1 MVRQI
6 MLIEKQEQYD
16 FSSEVPYQ
24 DQERNFRRNFV
35 GAVNQ
40 ALATLPEVTVQVNN
54 SVDKAVIAFD
64 IQCDWSRVEIPVP
77 GTAVVATVTRAN
89 FSAGDAGVVMDV
101 DQSPIGPMVIVQ
113 FFNNHGLKYAA
124 LQLNEF
130 GREGEVYP
138 VADEYGYDPGDYY
151 DDDDYDNYP
160 F

>member
-6 MLIEKQEQYD
+6 MLIEKTDEYD
-16 FSSEVPYQ
+16 FGSKVPYQ
-24 DQERNFRRNFV
+24 DQEREFRRNFV

-40 ALATLPEVTVQVNN
+40 ALSTLPDAAAQFNQTIDRAIVSFEM
-54 SVDKAVIAFD
+54 
-64 IQCDWSRVEIPVP
+64 QCDWSKIEIPVP
-77 GTAVVATVTRAN
+77 GTEIVATVTRAN

-151 DDDDYDNYP
+151 DDDNYP